1 MGRPQ
6 GPEETKGKPDPDDET
21 RQLPPVRDET
31 AEFIALDPLED
42 PVAEIASP
50 SFPLA
55 FRGYDRRAVDDYVM
69 RVTEIVAELHASRS
83 PRAAVKRAL
92 DRVGRETASILQ
104 NARETADE
112 ITLQSRTRAEERR
125 QEAEREGQRLRAQAE
140 AHVRALD
147 AATDEIWV
155 ERRRIVESTQMLGER
170 RQTIAEA
177 ASADFPADG
186 EGDGEGRRTAARPAG
201 TPPDDEPA
209 KRPEEKAETGPA
221 HTAESRPA
229 DKAEKRPEQ
238 KPVSR

>member
-6 GPEETKGKPDPDDET
+6 GPKGPAAKPDPEDET
-21 RQLPPVRDET
+21 RPLPPVSTET
-31 AEFIALDPLED
+31 SEFIALDPSED

-50 SFPLA
+50 SFPPA
-55 FRGYDRRAVDDYVM
+55 FRGYDRRAVDEYVI

-104 NARETADE
+104 NARETADD

-125 QEAEREGQRLRAQAE
+125 QEAEREAGRLRAEAE

-155 ERRRIVESTQMLGER
+155 ERRRIVESTHQLGER
-170 RQTIAEA
+170 LQAIAA
-177 ASADFPADG
+177 AAAADFPADG
-186 EGDGEGRRTAARPAG
+186 EGDGDGRRSGPRPAA
-201 TPPDDEPA
+201 DD
-209 KRPEEKAETGPA
+209 RPKSEEK
-221 HTAESRPA
+221 
-229 DKAEKRPEQ
+229 DAEKADEKSENRAAEKAHAQP
-238 KPVSR
+238 

>member
-6 GPEETKGKPDPDDET
+6 GPEGTDGKPDSEDET
-21 RQLPPVRDET
+21 RQLPPVSNET
-31 AEFIALDPLED
+31 AEFIALDPSDD

-50 SFPLA
+50 SFPPA

-69 RVTEIVAELHASRS
+69 RVTEIIAELHASRS

-104 NARETADE
+104 SARETADE
-112 ITLQSRTRAEERR
+112 ITVQSRTRAEERR
-125 QEAEREGQRLRAQAE
+125 QEAERDAQRVRTQAD

-155 ERRRIVESTQMLGER
+155 ERRRIVESTHKLGER
-170 RQTIAEA
+170 LQAIADDA
-177 ASADFPADG
+177 AADFPADG
-186 EGDGEGRRTAARPAG
+186 EGDGEGRRTAPPRPA
-201 TPPDDEPA
+201 
-209 KRPEEKAETGPA
+209 
-221 HTAESRPA
+221 
-229 DKAEKRPEQ
+229 AEKSKTEDKPHTDKPAEKPEA